1 MAEWN
6 VRHLSDIL
14 QSWGLLGHLAGAI
27 LAYVQTVVPFVPFVV
42 VAGANVLLFGL
53 WAGFLVNYSMAVLG
67 AISVFWVARNFAKE
81 WVEKKLEH
89 YEYIEKFNQKLEENG
104 FLYIAI
110 SRIIPILPSL
120 AINLASAVMKVRTRD
135 FILGTMVGKLPMI
148 FLESLIGHDLL
159 HFSHNKG
166 RLTLLVLIFVVLL
179 VIGNIYKKKW
189 FDNGK
194 NKST

>member
-42 VAGANVLLFGL
+42 VAGANVLLFGM
-53 WAGFLVNYSMAVLG
+53 WAGFAVNYTMSVLG
-67 AISVFWVARNFAKE
+67 AITAFWVARNFARD

-89 YEYIEKFNQKLEENG
+89 YEYIGKFNQKLEQNG

-110 SRIIPILPSL
+110 SRIIPILPSF
-120 AINLASAVMKVRTRD
+120 AINLAAAVMKVRTRD

-179 VIGNIYKKKW
+179 IIGNIYKKKW
-189 FDNGK
+189 FDSEK